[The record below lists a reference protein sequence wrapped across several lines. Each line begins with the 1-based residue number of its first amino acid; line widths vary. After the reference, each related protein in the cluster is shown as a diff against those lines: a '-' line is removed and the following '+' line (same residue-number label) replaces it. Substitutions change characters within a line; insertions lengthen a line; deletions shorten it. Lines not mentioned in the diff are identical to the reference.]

1 MAPLRGLRR
10 HAGRGAL
17 LPLPS
22 RRAPRSGAVAAG
34 EEDPR
39 VGCRL
44 RVHRPPDEPADRTL
58 SRERRPWP
66 VRQGAHEGG
75 AEIRRQGGGGE
86 DVPRLRLPAHSQR
99 AVSEGLH
106 PHRESGSGDR
116 SARAPEQAPHRRVLP
131 VEVQRRRGRVLP
143 HRRVH
148 GRMEDLADRS
158 ATELARLVRSRE
170 VSPVE
175 VIEACLARVERYNPA
190 VNAVVTLNPRAL
202 DDAGD
207 LELRLVRGEEVGL
220 LAGLPVGIKDV
231 TPVAGLRTTY
241 GSALYR
247 DYVPAEDA
255 LIVRRLRD
263 AGAVI
268 LGKTNCPEF
277 AAGGNTF
284 NEVFGRTRN
293 PWDPAL
299 SAGGSTGGGCAAL
312 VTGMIVLAEGTDLG
326 GSLRIPASFCG
337 VVGLRPSVGLVP
349 TYPSDWP
356 WDTLQVTGPV
366 ARTAADAAL
375 MLQAV
380 CGPSPLAPLAQ
391 PVAGRDFVGA
401 VAAGVPRG
409 LRVAYC
415 PDIAGIGIDP
425 AIEDIC
431 RRAACELE
439 QLGAGV
445 EVVQL
450 DLAFARPAFLALRG
464 LWFVAQMHPRLDQL
478 DRLGPNVATNV
489 KTGLGT
495 TTRELAAAEAARG
508 RLWHLFRELFE
519 RFDHLVT
526 PCMAVPPFPVEQN
539 YPATVAGKKMETYVD
554 WIAPTFVLSLTGLP
568 VASVPCGLD
577 ARGLPVGLQ
586 IVGKPLDEE
595 GVLALAGQVQQRHPI
610 GRPPLLDR

>member
-1 MAPLRGLRR
+1 MAPVRGLRR
-10 HAGRGAL
+10 HAGGGAL

-22 RRAPRSGAVAAG
+22 RRAPRSGAVAVG

-58 SRERRPWP
+58 SRERRPRP
-66 VRQGAHEGG
+66 MRQGARQGG
-75 AEIRRQGGGGE
+75 AEIRRQSGGGE
-86 DVPRLRLPAHSQR
+86 DVPRLRLPAHAQR
-99 AVSEGLH
+99 AVSQGLH
-106 PHRESGSGDR
+106 PHRESGRGDR
-116 SARAPEQAPHRRVLP
+116 RARAPEQAPHRRVLP

-158 ATELARLVRSRE
+158 ASELARLVRSRE

-175 VIEACLARVERYNPA
+175 VVEACLARVERYNPA

-247 DYVPAEDA
+247 DYIPAEDA
-255 LIVRRLRD
+255 LVVRRLRD

-293 PWDPAL
+293 PWDPTR
-299 SAGGSTGGGCAAL
+299 SAGGSTGGGAAGL
-312 VTGMIVLAEGTDLG
+312 VTGMIALAEGTDLG

-349 TYPSDWP
+349 TYPADWA
-356 WDTLQVTGPV
+356 WDTLQVEGPV
-366 ARTAADAAL
+366 ARTAEDVAL

-380 CGPSPLAPLAQ
+380 AGPSPLSPLAQ
-391 PVAGRDFVGA
+391 PTAPMSPGSGSTRPSSRCA
-401 VAAGVPRG
+401 VAPPSGSASSASKSTKSSSICRSVGGHSSRCAGCGSSRRCFHGWTSWTGSEPTWQVTFGPGSTRPHATSAPRK
-409 LRVAYC
+409 
-415 PDIAGIGIDP
+415 
-425 AIEDIC
+425 
-431 RRAACELE
+431 RRAAGCGTCSTSSSGSSTTWSRRAWRFRPLPWTRTIPRPWP
-439 QLGAGV
+439 
-445 EVVQL
+445 
-450 DLAFARPAFLALRG
+450 ARKWR
-464 LWFVAQMHPRLDQL
+464 R
-478 DRLGPNVATNV
+478 T
-489 KTGLGT
+489 
-495 TTRELAAAEAARG
+495 
-508 RLWHLFRELFE
+508 
-519 RFDHLVT
+519 
-526 PCMAVPPFPVEQN
+526 
-539 YPATVAGKKMETYVD
+539 
-554 WIAPTFVLSLTGLP
+554 WIGS
-568 VASVPCGLD
+568 
-577 ARGLPVGLQ
+577 
-586 IVGKPLDEE
+586 
-595 GVLALAGQVQQRHPI
+595 
-610 GRPPLLDR
+610 RPPSC

>member
-1 MAPLRGLRR
+1 MAPVRGLRR
-10 HAGRGAL
+10 HAGGGAL

-22 RRAPRSGAVAAG
+22 RRAPRSGAVAVG

-58 SRERRPWP
+58 SRERRPRP
-66 VRQGAHEGG
+66 MRQGAREGG
-75 AEIRRQGGGGE
+75 AEIRRRSGGGE

-106 PHRESGSGDR
+106 PHRESGRGDR

-175 VIEACLARVERYNPA
+175 VVEACLARVERYNPA

-202 DDAGD
+202 DDAGG

-241 GSALYR
+241 GSPLYR
-247 DYVPAEDA
+247 DHVSTEDA
-255 LIVRRLRD
+255 LVVRRLRD

-293 PWDPAL
+293 PWDPTR
-299 SAGGSTGGGCAAL
+299 SAGGLPPVPRLPESGSIPPSSGCAA
-312 VTGMIVLAEGTDLG
+312 GPQS
-326 GSLRIPASFCG
+326 GSASSTCKSRRSTSTCRSGARRSSHCAGCG
-337 VVGLRPSVGLVP
+337 S
-349 TYPSDWP
+349 S
-356 WDTLQVTGPV
+356 
-366 ARTAADAAL
+366 
-375 MLQAV
+375 
-380 CGPSPLAPLAQ
+380 
-391 PVAGRDFVGA
+391 
-401 VAAGVPRG
+401 
-409 LRVAYC
+409 
-415 PDIAGIGIDP
+415 
-425 AIEDIC
+425 
-431 RRAACELE
+431 RRC
-439 QLGAGV
+439 
-445 EVVQL
+445 
-450 DLAFARPAFLALRG
+450 
-464 LWFVAQMHPRLDQL
+464 
-478 DRLGPNVATNV
+478 
-489 KTGLGT
+489 
-495 TTRELAAAEAARG
+495 
-508 RLWHLFRELFE
+508 FREWSSSTGSE
-519 RFDHLVT
+519 
-526 PCMAVPPFPVEQN
+526 
-539 YPATVAGKKMETYVD
+539 
-554 WIAPTFVLSLTGLP
+554 PTS
-568 VASVPCGLD
+568 
-577 ARGLPVGLQ
+577 RGTF
-586 IVGKPLDEE
+586 
-595 GVLALAGQVQQRHPI
+595 A
-610 GRPPLLDR
+610 